1 MKKFKNLV
9 ASDFPGV
16 NAQKFGEWKAAVMRT
31 RGNIYVVL
39 VIYLVLNIKSY
50 GSTGNIIY
58 DTPIVILIGILFL
71 SQQSRFVSEKHS
83 TYIIVSLGFL
93 ILLNIILVHV
103 TGRFVIESLIAIVVL
118 FWLYNQNQK
127 NERLE
132 KELGI
137 DGAAIKRLSCAPAMA
152 GFMNGPSSRTP
163 SAPG

>member
-1 MKKFKNLV
+1 MKKFKNLI
-9 ASDFPGV
+9 APDFPGV
-16 NAQKFGEWKAAVMRT
+16 NAQRFGEWKAAIMRMK
-31 RGNIYVVL
+31 GNVYIVL
-39 VIYLVLNIKSY
+39 ILYLVLNTKSY

-93 ILLNIILVHV
+93 ILLNIILVYV
-103 TGRFVIESLIAIVVL
+103 TGRFVGESLIAIVAL

-127 NERLE
+127 NGRLQ

-137 DGAAIKRLSCAPAMA
+137 DGAAIKRALVK
-152 GFMNGPSSRTP
+152 
-163 SAPG
+163 

>member
-9 ASDFPGV
+9 ASDFPKI

-31 RGNIYVVL
+31 RGHVYVLL

-50 GSTGNIIY
+50 GATGHIIY
-58 DTPIVILIGILFL
+58 DTPIVILIVILFL
-71 SQQSRFVSEKHS
+71 SQQSRFVSEKHP

-93 ILLNIILVHV
+93 ILFNIILVYV
-103 TGRFVIESLIAIVVL
+103 TGQFIGESLIAIVAL

-127 NERLE
+127 NKRLE

-137 DGAAIKRLSCAPAMA
+137 DGTAIKLALSK
-152 GFMNGPSSRTP
+152 
-163 SAPG
+163 

>member
-83 TYIIVSLGFL
+83 TYIIGSLGFL
-93 ILLNIILVHV
+93 ILLNIILVYV

-127 NERLE
+127 NERLQ

-137 DGAAIKRLSCAPAMA
+137 DGAAIKRA
-152 GFMNGPSSRTP
+152 FMK
-163 SAPG
+163 

>member
-9 ASDFPGV
+9 ASDFPGA
-16 NAQKFGEWKAAVMRT
+16 NAQRFGEWKAAVMKMK
-31 RGNIYVVL
+31 GNVYIVL
-39 VIYLVLNIKSY
+39 ILYLVLNIKSY
-50 GSTGNIIY
+50 GTTGNIIY

-127 NERLE
+127 NERLQ

-137 DGAAIKRLSCAPAMA
+137 DGAAIKRALVK
-152 GFMNGPSSRTP
+152 
-163 SAPG
+163 

>member
-50 GSTGNIIY
+50 GSTGHIIY

-71 SQQSRFVSEKHS
+71 SQQSRFVSEKHP
-83 TYIIVSLGFL
+83 TYIIMSLGFL
-93 ILLNIILVHV
+93 IFVNIILVYV
-103 TGRFVIESLIAIVVL
+103 MGQFIAESLIAIVAL
-118 FWLYNQNQK
+118 FWLYNQNQRNK
-127 NERLE
+127 RLE

-137 DGAAIKRLSCAPAMA
+137 DSTAIKRALLK
-152 GFMNGPSSRTP
+152 
-163 SAPG
+163 